1 MQIFA
6 ENARLL
12 FALSSIAYLAAFA
25 AGLPALG
32 GRRPARI
39 LMGVCIVLAFVMQ
52 SLALNWRGMQAR
64 SCPIGNPF
72 EIFQFIT
79 WSLIVLYGFVGSAF
93 RTSLLGFFTA
103 GLAALLSVTSLLMPG
118 WDSSPSSLFGAGLWV
133 ELHAALSIFS
143 YGAFGLLALAS
154 GMYLLQVHGLRKRHL
169 EGLFEKLPSLVE
181 LERVCV
187 RLLILSTAV
196 YSLALAAGIVAWAQ
210 AGTSVANLKL
220 LFTVLV
226 WAGYALTLLMRV
238 MGRLFPQRLAI
249 ACIALFGWSLLSL
262 YPVELGRVEHAT
274 AMTAAEYQEVSQ

>member
-1 MQIFA
+1 MQLFA
-6 ENARLL
+6 DNARLL
-12 FALSSIAYLAAFA
+12 FGLSGIAYLAAFA

-52 SLALNWRGMQAR
+52 SLALNWRGMQSR

-79 WSLIVLYGFVGSAF
+79 WSLIILYGFVGPAF

-118 WDSSPSSLFGAGLWV
+118 WDSFSTSLFSLGLWI

-154 GMYLLQVHGLRKRHL
+154 GMYLLQVHGLKKRHL

-181 LERVCV
+181 LERVSL
-187 RLLILSTAV
+187 RLLILSTTV
-196 YSLALAAGIVAWAQ
+196 YSVAVLAGIVAWSQ
-210 AGTSVANLKL
+210 AGTTVASIKL
-220 LFTVLV
+220 LFAVLV
-226 WAGYALTLLMRV
+226 WAGYALTLLMRII
-238 MGRLFPQRLAI
+238 GRLFPQRLAI
-249 ACIALFGWSLLSL
+249 ACVALFGWALLTL
-262 YPVELGRVEHAT
+262 YPVELGRIDHNAAITAVEN
-274 AMTAAEYQEVSQ
+274 QEDPR